1 MHSAFPSGIWGVY
14 LRMSIVLAPLLRLYL
29 KRRIAKG
36 KEEPSRLPERY
47 GCSEIIRPN
56 GSLIW
61 LHAVGLGEVM
71 ALRGFIILLA
81 KYSPESYFL
90 VTSSTKASAQVFK
103 ENLPP
108 RTIHQYFPLD
118 VPVYCKRFLEH
129 WKPNLCIWSEQEIWP
144 GMVWHNLEAGIP
156 QVLINARMNKK
167 AYHSKSRFKSMFEKI
182 YRTFPIISAQDDKS
196 AYYIKKLGG
205 HAKVDGSL
213 KPIAPPLHCVE
224 SELRQR
230 KMQIGDRPVLCVASS
245 HEADEKIV
253 LNALGSIP
261 ENILI
266 VLVPRQIERS
276 HPIRR
281 TIEDMGVCIS
291 VGDQYI
297 DSNIRVH
304 LVDKFGELGIWYRVC
319 SIAFIGGTFDET
331 QGHNPWEAINLN
343 RRVLHG
349 PNINNF
355 KLDYAQ
361 LDTVGLSHLIFNS
374 DGLANYLEL
383 TCHKTSAQQESESFN
398 PLVADLDNL
407 ATDLLALMDG
417 DRIDA

>member
-1 MHSAFPSGIWGVY
+1 MHSAFPSGIWGMY
-14 LRMSIVLAPLLRLYL
+14 LRMSILLAPLLRLHL

-36 KEEPSRLPERY
+36 KEEPSRLPERRGY
-47 GCSEIIRPN
+47 SDVIRPN

-71 ALRGFIILLA
+71 ALRGFILLLA

-118 VPVYCKRFLEH
+118 VPVYCERFLEH

-144 GMVWHNLEAGIP
+144 GMAWYNFEAGIP
-156 QVLINARMNKK
+156 QVLISARMNKK
-167 AYHSKSRFKSMFEKI
+167 SYHSRSRFKSMFEKI

-196 AYYIKKLGG
+196 ANYIRKLGG

-213 KPIAPPLHCVE
+213 KSIAPPLHCVE

-230 KMQIGDRPVLCVASS
+230 KIQIGDRPVLCLASS
-245 HEADEKIV
+245 HEADEQIV

-261 ENILI
+261 ENMLI
-266 VLVPRQIERS
+266 VLVPRKIERS
-276 HPIRR
+276 RLIRE
-281 TIEDMGVCIS
+281 TIEDMDVSVS
-291 VGDQYI
+291 VGDQCI

-304 LVDKFGELGIWYRVC
+304 LVDKFGELGIWYRMC
-319 SIAFIGGTFDET
+319 SVAFVGGTFDET
-331 QGHNPWEAINLN
+331 QGHNPWEAIHLN
-343 RRVLHG
+343 RPVLHG

-355 KLDYAQ
+355 KHDYAQ
-361 LDTVGLSHLIFNS
+361 LDARGLSHLILNS
-374 DGLANYLEL
+374 DDLADYLEL
-383 TCHKTSAQQESESFN
+383 TCNQTSAQQESETFN
-398 PLVADLDNL
+398 PLLADLEQL
-407 ATDLLALMDG
+407 ATDILSLMDD
-417 DRIDA
+417 DRVGN

>member
-1 MHSAFPSGIWGVY
+1 MICA
-14 LRMSIVLAPLLRLYL
+14 
-29 KRRIAKG
+29 
-36 KEEPSRLPERY
+36 
-47 GCSEIIRPN
+47 C
-56 GSLIW
+56 
-61 LHAVGLGEVM
+61 
-71 ALRGFIILLA
+71 
-81 KYSPESYFL
+81 
-90 VTSSTKASAQVFK
+90 
-103 ENLPP
+103 
-108 RTIHQYFPLD
+108 
-118 VPVYCKRFLEH
+118 
-129 WKPNLCIWSEQEIWP
+129 
-144 GMVWHNLEAGIP
+144 
-156 QVLINARMNKK
+156 
-167 AYHSKSRFKSMFEKI
+167 
-182 YRTFPIISAQDDKS
+182 
-196 AYYIKKLGG
+196 YIKKLGG

-213 KPIAPPLHCVE
+213 KSIAPPLQFVE
-224 SELRQR
+224 SELSQR
-230 KMQIGDRPVLCVASS
+230 KIQIGDRPVLCVASS

>member
-1 MHSAFPSGIWGVY
+1 MHSAFPSGIWGIY

-213 KPIAPPLHCVE
+213 KPIAPPFA
-224 SELRQR
+224 LR
-230 KMQIGDRPVLCVASS
+230 
-245 HEADEKIV
+245 
-253 LNALGSIP
+253 
-261 ENILI
+261 
-266 VLVPRQIERS
+266 
-276 HPIRR
+276 
-281 TIEDMGVCIS
+281 
-291 VGDQYI
+291 
-297 DSNIRVH
+297 
-304 LVDKFGELGIWYRVC
+304 GE
-319 SIAFIGGTFDET
+319 
-331 QGHNPWEAINLN
+331 
-343 RRVLHG
+343 
-349 PNINNF
+349 
-355 KLDYAQ
+355 
-361 LDTVGLSHLIFNS
+361 
-374 DGLANYLEL
+374 
-383 TCHKTSAQQESESFN
+383 
-398 PLVADLDNL
+398 
-407 ATDLLALMDG
+407 
-417 DRIDA
+417 

>member
-1 MHSAFPSGIWGVY
+1 MHSGFPSGIWGVY
-14 LRMSIVLAPLLRLYL
+14 VRMSILLPPLLRLHL
-29 KRRIAKG
+29 KRRCREG
-36 KEEPSRLPERY
+36 KEEPSRLPERFGY
-47 GCSEIIRPN
+47 SDVIRPK

-71 ALRGFIILLA
+71 ALRGFITLLA
-81 KYSPESYFL
+81 KYSPDSHFL

-144 GMVWHNLEAGIP
+144 GMVWHVSEAGIP
-156 QVLINARMNKK
+156 QVLINARMNE
-167 AYHSKSRFKSMFEKI
+167 KSYRSRTRFKSLFEKI
-182 YRTFPIISAQDDKS
+182 YGVFPIISAQDDES
-196 AYYIKKLGG
+196 AQYIRKLGG
-205 HAKVDGSL
+205 HSKVDGSL
-213 KPIAPPLHCVE
+213 KSIAPPLHCVE

-230 KMQIGDRPVLCVASS
+230 KMQIGDRPVLCLASS

-266 VLVPRQIERS
+266 VLVPRKIERS
-276 HPIRR
+276 HLIRR
-281 TIEDMGVCIS
+281 TIEDMGVSIS

-331 QGHNPWEAINLN
+331 QGHNPWEAIHLN